1 MEQLSKNLR
10 GEKERVIE
18 VEEYYRKLLDETKK
32 KDEQEIQVLR
42 KHCEKLSEN
51 VEERVFI

>member
-32 KDEQEIQVLR
+32 KDEQEI
-42 KHCEKLSEN
+42 
-51 VEERVFI
+51 